1 LAEKINTGVMKR
13 FGLVLLVTAI
23 AWTQTDISGERMR
36 AHVKFL
42 ASDLLEGR
50 GVGTRGGDLAT
61 EYIASQFAVI
71 GAKPAGENGTYF
83 QKVPMVGATTSP
95 SATLAAVGA
104 NQTVSFKWLDDF
116 VGVSE
121 LQQPDDQ
128 FDAEAVFVGHGIVA
142 PEFHWDDFKGVDV
155 KGKVL
160 VLFTN
165 EPPSEDPKFFG
176 GRALT
181 YYGRWTYKYEEAAR
195 MGAKAVIIIHTT
207 PTAGYGYDVVR
218 SSWGKEDPQ
227 LKLPDGQAAL
237 AFAGWV
243 TQDAG
248 AKMLA
253 LSGKTVDELLTA
265 ANSRDFRPIPLGIHI
280 RANIPTEIRQIQSNN
295 VIAKVEGSDPQLKS
309 EAVIFTA
316 HWDHLGIGP
325 AVNGDSIYNGAVD
338 NATGCAIIIEMA
350 RAWEALEHKPK
361 RSALFMAVTAEEAG
375 LRGTEYYAAHP
386 VIPLAKT
393 ALDLN
398 FDAFAPFG
406 RTKDI
411 SVTGAERTTAWP
423 VVEESARRMELTIK
437 PDSHP
442 EQGAY
447 YRSDHFSL
455 AHAGV
460 PAFSIDLG
468 TDYYG
473 KPAGYGG
480 KIFEEYN
487 DKHYHQPSDEY
498 HEDWDFGGMEEAAKL
513 GLLIGMTV
521 ANQPQLPTWHA
532 GDEFLPARLAEP
544 RP

>member
-1 LAEKINTGVMKR
+1 LEEKINTGVMKR
-13 FGLVLLVTAI
+13 FGLVLLFTAI
-23 AWTQTDISGERMR
+23 ACAQTDISGERMR

-50 GVGTRGGDLAT
+50 GVGTRGGELAT
-61 EYIASQFAVI
+61 EYIASQFALV
-71 GAKPAGENGTYF
+71 GARPAGENGTYF
-83 QKVPMVGATTSP
+83 QRVPMVGATTSAG
-95 SATLAAVGA
+95 ATLEAVGGR
-104 NQTVSFKWLDDF
+104 QTVSFKWLDDF

-121 LQQPDDQ
+121 LQQPTDQ

-142 PEFHWDDFKGVDV
+142 PEFHWDDFKGVEV

-165 EPPSEDPKFFG
+165 EPPSTDPKFFA

-195 MGAKAVIIIHTT
+195 MGAKAVVIIHTT
-207 PTAGYGYDVVR
+207 PTAGYGFDVVK

-227 LKLPDGQAAL
+227 LKLPAGQPAL

-243 TQDAG
+243 TQDSG
-248 AKMLA
+248 AKLLA
-253 LSGKTVDELLTA
+253 LAGKTVDEMLTA
-265 ANSRDFRPIPLGIHI
+265 ANSPDFKPIPLGIHI
-280 RANIPTEIRQIQSNN
+280 RGNIPTEIRQIQSNN
-295 VIAKVEGSDPQLKS
+295 VIAKVEGSDAQLKS

-316 HWDHLGIGP
+316 HWDHLGIGL
-325 AVNGDSIYNGAVD
+325 AVDGDSIYNGAVD
-338 NATGCAIIIEMA
+338 NATGCAMIIEMA
-350 RAWEALEHKPK
+350 RAWAALEHKPK
-361 RSALFMAVTAEEAG
+361 RSAIFMAVTAEEAG

-386 VIPLAKT
+386 VVPLAKT

-398 FDAFAPFG
+398 FDAFYPFG
-406 RTKDI
+406 RTKDV
-411 SVTGAERTTAWP
+411 SVTGAERTTVWP
-423 VVEESARRMELTIK
+423 VVEEAAHRMELAIK
-437 PDSHP
+437 PDARP
-442 EQGAY
+442 EQGSY

-468 TDYYG
+468 TEYYG
-473 KPAGYGG
+473 KLANYGD

-498 HEDWDFGGMEEAAKL
+498 HDDWDFSGMEEAARF
-513 GLLIGMTV
+513 GVLIGMTV
-521 ANQPQLPTWHA
+521 ANAPQLPTWHP

-544 RP
+544 K